1 MDKALVKAIEIYSSE
16 RKDFI
21 KQCEDCGKEITKRRQ
36 QIAANIVTNERLSV
50 EIEGLYSDFLKL
62 KESVAKLSGKIEI
75 VEELDEGI

>member
-36 QIAANIVTNERLSV
+36 QIAANIVTNERLSQ
-50 EIEGLYSDFLKL
+50 EIELLYSEFVVL
-62 KESVAKLSGKIEI
+62 KESVAKLSGKIE
-75 VEELDEGI
+75 VVKELGEGI